1 MGIVVVPSLVAEWG
15 RRAGGSVA
23 VSGVGGVLSYG
34 ELVER
39 ADGLA
44 RWLVGRGVRRGEV
57 VGVCM
62 GRGVDVVVALLGVM
76 RAGCA
81 YLPLDPGHPGE
92 RSGFMVSDSGA
103 RFVVVDGGVSGGVVA
118 ELGRVAELVEVSA
131 VGGVG
136 GVALPEVG
144 SGDLAYVIYTSGST
158 GAPKGVAVEHGSVAR
173 LFDRVGEW
181 IDWSSDDVWSCFHSV
196 AFDFSVWE
204 IWGALTSGGRVEIVS
219 YEDSRDPVVF
229 RRLLGERGVTMVS
242 LTPSALLRLAGEGVP
257 GRHVVLGGE
266 AVRAGQIAGLLE
278 RVDRPRVW
286 NLYGITETTVHA
298 SVRELTAADVGG
310 SGSPIGV
317 PLGDLVFAVVGAGLG
332 EVAGGA
338 VVEGVPVGGSG
349 ELWIS
354 GAGVARGYVNR
365 PELTRG
371 RFVDAVVGG
380 VSGRWY
386 RTGDEVRVSAA
397 EFEFVGRLDRQVQLR
412 GFRIELGEVEA
423 ALSARDGVGVAV
435 VELVDGGVG
444 PELAAFVTVAAGAGV
459 DPGVA
464 VGTVQDV
471 REWLSGRLPEYMV
484 PSSISVIDALPVTSN
499 GKLDRAALRGMD
511 AQSLPTRG
519 SDAAPLTDTERL
531 LAGIWSDVLHT
542 TPINRNDHFFT
553 IGGNSMTALGVSLAA
568 EEKGLALSVRDLF
581 MYPVLAELAAA
592 TAPTARIA
600 DPPPAV
606 VDPMPTAVERS
617 YPALLIQTGMLFES
631 ERDPDRPTY
640 HVVSET
646 TFDVSGLTRPALAA
660 ALSAVTDAQ
669 PGLRTEF
676 DLTGVDG
683 PVQLVHDLP
692 DPLLE
697 YDDLST
703 LAPDAAQKRI
713 EQIRENERGRPFY
726 RDDFPLWRLV
736 CAVLPGGRARVFLS
750 HHHALLDGWSVAVF
764 FDQLRAALS
773 GAAVATPTDVCEL
786 AAEAEAEALA
796 STDSAEYWSDI
807 IRQWRALAVPTRR
820 REDGE
825 PAVWSVAYSIDG
837 RLRQDIDRA
846 CATWRCSPKQLFLAA
861 HLRALELVA
870 GPDAPR
876 PGTLAVANARP
887 EALDT
892 HLAVGVF
899 LNAVPVLPA
908 AEDASWH
915 ERVAQVGAAELDMLE
930 HRHFPFAAMRSRL
943 GLPAPTTWFTYTD
956 FAETSMSDFIAT
968 VTDYTVTELPITVS
982 VVDDGV
988 VVDGSSDHF
997 TAAEVAEIVDRYV
1010 ECLRE
1015 AVGAVSAQ

>member
-1 MGIVVVPSLVAEWG
+1 MVPSLVAEWG
-15 RRAGGSVA
+15 RRAGASVA

-103 RFVVVDGGVSGGVVA
+103 RFVVVDGGVSAGVVA

-136 GVALPEVG
+136 GVVLPEVG

-173 LFDRVGEW
+173 LFERVGEW
-181 IDWSSDDVWSCFHSV
+181 IDWSSADVWSCYHSV

-278 RVDRPRVW
+278 RAVVDRPRVW

-317 PLGDLVFAVVGAGLG
+317 PLGDLVFAVVDAGLG

-365 PELTRG
+365 PELTGR

-386 RTGDEVRVSAA
+386 RTGDEVRVTAA

-423 ALSARDGVGVAV
+423 ALSARDGVGAAV
-435 VELVDGGVG
+435 VELVDGDVG

-511 AQSLPTRG
+511 AQPLPTRG
-519 SDAAPLTDTERL
+519 SDAAPVTDTERL

-542 TPINRNDHFFT
+542 TPINRNDYFFT
-553 IGGNSMTALGVSLAA
+553 IGGNSMTALRVVAQISKAVGTRVGIAA
-568 EEKGLALSVRDLF
+568 LYRN
-581 MYPVLAELAAA
+581 PTIAELAAW
-592 TAPTARIA
+592 
-600 DPPPAV
+600 
-606 VDPMPTAVERS
+606 VD
-617 YPALLIQTGMLFES
+617 
-631 ERDPDRPTY
+631 
-640 HVVSET
+640 
-646 TFDVSGLTRPALAA
+646 A
-660 ALSAVTDAQ
+660 ALEKKAASAV
-669 PGLRTEF
+669 R
-676 DLTGVDG
+676 
-683 PVQLVHDLP
+683 
-692 DPLLE
+692 
-697 YDDLST
+697 
-703 LAPDAAQKRI
+703 
-713 EQIRENERGRPFY
+713 
-726 RDDFPLWRLV
+726 
-736 CAVLPGGRARVFLS
+736 
-750 HHHALLDGWSVAVF
+750 
-764 FDQLRAALS
+764 
-773 GAAVATPTDVCEL
+773 
-786 AAEAEAEALA
+786 
-796 STDSAEYWSDI
+796 
-807 IRQWRALAVPTRR
+807 
-820 REDGE
+820 
-825 PAVWSVAYSIDG
+825 
-837 RLRQDIDRA
+837 
-846 CATWRCSPKQLFLAA
+846 
-861 HLRALELVA
+861 
-870 GPDAPR
+870 
-876 PGTLAVANARP
+876 
-887 EALDT
+887 
-892 HLAVGVF
+892 
-899 LNAVPVLPA
+899 
-908 AEDASWH
+908 
-915 ERVAQVGAAELDMLE
+915 
-930 HRHFPFAAMRSRL
+930 
-943 GLPAPTTWFTYTD
+943 
-956 FAETSMSDFIAT
+956 
-968 VTDYTVTELPITVS
+968 
-982 VVDDGV
+982 
-988 VVDGSSDHF
+988 
-997 TAAEVAEIVDRYV
+997 
-1010 ECLRE
+1010 
-1015 AVGAVSAQ
+1015 